1 MKRRTFIQSA
11 SSAAGIAIGVQAPKG
26 WVHAM
31 AKELAISDS
40 TAERILVVVQL
51 TGGNDGLNTI
61 VPHKNDAYK
70 KARPKLKIDSNEVIA
85 LDEELGFHP
94 SLGSLVSMLE
104 KQRLAV
110 IQGVGYANPNRSHFE
125 SMDIWHSCKPKTS
138 RNRSG
143 WIGRLLAEAKG
154 VETDDSLA
162 LHLGNEPIPLA
173 LVNRGV
179 QVPSLSSVEQF
190 RLKADRKLSKDQ
202 TARSMSPSPASHAI
216 SKESSDEDLMSF
228 LSVST
233 DTALQASSRIEG
245 MLSTPD
251 ENKDFPDSELGNK
264 LRTISRLILAG
275 LKTRIYYVTLDGF
288 DTHANQLAVH
298 AALLRQWS
306 ESLAAF
312 HARLD
317 RDGQSDRVLV
327 MTFSE
332 FGRRVAENA
341 SLGTDHGAAAPMWLS
356 GPKMK
361 NTLVGELPSL
371 TQLVDG
377 DLQYHTDFRAVYRS
391 VVETWF
397 GWKGDGMGLGDFS
410 LLPLFA

>member
-11 SSAAGIAIGVQAPKG
+11 SSAAGIAIGVQAPNG
-26 WVHAM
+26 WVRAM
-31 AKELAISDS
+31 ATELSSPNAAS
-40 TAERILVVVQL
+40 ERILVVVQL
-51 TGGNDGLNTI
+51 TGGNDGLNTV
-61 VPHKNDAYK
+61 VPHKNDEYK
-70 KARPKLKIDSNEVIA
+70 KARPKLKIDSNDVIA
-85 LDEELGFHP
+85 LNDELGFHP
-94 SLGSLVSMLE
+94 SLRSLSTMPE
-104 KQRLAV
+104 KQRLSV
-110 IQGVGYANPNRSHFE
+110 IQGVGYENPNRSHFE
-125 SMDIWHSCKPKTS
+125 SMDIWHSCQPKAS
-138 RNRSG
+138 RSRSG
-143 WIGRLLAEAKG
+143 WIGRLLSEAKD

-190 RLKADRKLSKDQ
+190 RLKADRKQPKDD
-202 TARSMSPSPASHAI
+202 TAKSMSPSPSTSLI
-216 SKESSDEDLMSF
+216 SKDASDEDLMSF

-233 DTALQASSRIEG
+233 HTALQASSRIEG

-251 ENKDFPDSELGNK
+251 ESQDFPDTELGGK

-288 DTHANQLAVH
+288 DTHANQLTAH

-341 SLGTDHGAAAPMWLS
+341 SLGTDHGAAAPVWLS
-356 GPKMK
+356 GPRLKS
-361 NTLVGELPSL
+361 TLVGNLPSL

-377 DLQYHTDFRAVYRS
+377 DLQYHTDFRSVYRS
-391 VVETWF
+391 VVEEWF
-397 GWKGDGMGLGDFS
+397 GWKSDGMSLGEHS
-410 LLPLFA
+410 SIPLLA

>member
-11 SSAAGIAIGVQAPKG
+11 SSAAGIAIGVQAPQG

-190 RLKADRKLSKDQ
+190 RLKADRKQPKDQ
-202 TARSMSPSPASHAI
+202 AARSMSPSPASHAI
-216 SKESSDEDLMSF
+216 SKESSDEDLM
-228 LSVST
+228 
-233 DTALQASSRIEG
+233 
-245 MLSTPD
+245 
-251 ENKDFPDSELGNK
+251 
-264 LRTISRLILAG
+264 
-275 LKTRIYYVTLDGF
+275 
-288 DTHANQLAVH
+288 
-298 AALLRQWS
+298 
-306 ESLAAF
+306 
-312 HARLD
+312 
-317 RDGQSDRVLV
+317 
-327 MTFSE
+327 
-332 FGRRVAENA
+332 
-341 SLGTDHGAAAPMWLS
+341 
-356 GPKMK
+356 
-361 NTLVGELPSL
+361 
-371 TQLVDG
+371 
-377 DLQYHTDFRAVYRS
+377 
-391 VVETWF
+391 
-397 GWKGDGMGLGDFS
+397 
-410 LLPLFA
+410 

>member
-11 SSAAGIAIGVQAPKG
+11 SSAAGIAIGVQAPNG

-31 AKELAISDS
+31 AKELASSDNTS
-40 TAERILVVVQL
+40 ERILVVVQL

-61 VPHKNDAYK
+61 VPHKHDAYK

-85 LDEELGFHP
+85 LDEELGFHL
-94 SLGSLVSMLE
+94 SLGALVSMLE
-104 KQRLAV
+104 KQRLSV
-110 IQGVGYANPNRSHFE
+110 IQGVGYENPNRSHFE
-125 SMDIWHSCKPKTS
+125 SMDIWHSCKPRTS

-143 WIGRLLAEAKG
+143 WIGRLLSDAKG

-173 LVNRGV
+173 LVDRGV

-190 RLKADRKLSKDQ
+190 RLKADRKQLKDQ
-202 TARSMSPSPASHAI
+202 AARSMSPSPASNTI

-233 DTALQASSRIEG
+233 DTALKASSRIEG

-317 RDGQSDRVLV
+317 RDGQADRVLV

-361 NTLVGELPSL
+361 NILVGELPSL

-377 DLQYHTDFRAVYRS
+377 DLKYHTDFRAVYRS
-391 VVETWF
+391 VVEDWV
-397 GWKGDGMGLGDFS
+397 GWKGDGMGLGGYS

>member
-11 SSAAGIAIGVQAPKG
+11 SSAAGIAIGVQAPNG

-31 AKELAISDS
+31 AKELASSDNTS
-40 TAERILVVVQL
+40 ERILVVVQL

-61 VPHKNDAYK
+61 VPHKHDAYK

-94 SLGSLVSMLE
+94 SLGALVSMLE
-104 KQRLAV
+104 KQRLSV
-110 IQGVGYANPNRSHFE
+110 IQGVGYENPNRSHFE
-125 SMDIWHSCKPKTS
+125 SMDIWHSCKPRTS

-143 WIGRLLAEAKG
+143 WIGRLLSDAKG

-173 LVNRGV
+173 LVDRGV

-190 RLKADRKLSKDQ
+190 RLKADRKQPKDQ
-202 TARSMSPSPASHAI
+202 AARSMSPSPASHAI

-233 DTALQASSRIEG
+233 DTALKASSRIEG

-317 RDGQSDRVLV
+317 RDGQADRVLV

-361 NTLVGELPSL
+361 NILVGELPSL

-377 DLQYHTDFRAVYRS
+377 DLKYHTDFRAVYRS
-391 VVETWF
+391 VVEDWV
-397 GWKGDGMGLGDFS
+397 GWKGDGMGLGGYS

>member
-26 WVHAM
+26 WVDAM

-61 VPHKNDAYK
+61 VPYKNDAYK

-110 IQGVGYANPNRSHFE
+110 IQGVGYENPNRSHFE

-190 RLKADRKLSKDQ
+190 RLKADRKQPKDQ

-251 ENKDFPDSELGNK
+251 ENKDFPNSELGNK

-275 LKTRIYYVTLDGF
+275 LETRIYYVTLDGF

-361 NTLVGELPSL
+361 DTLVGELPSL